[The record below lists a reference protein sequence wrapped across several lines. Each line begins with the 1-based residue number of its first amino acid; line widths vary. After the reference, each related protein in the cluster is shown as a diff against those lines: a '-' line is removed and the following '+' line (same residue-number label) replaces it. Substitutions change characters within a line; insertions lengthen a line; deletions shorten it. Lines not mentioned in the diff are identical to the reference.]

1 MTTGTVKWFNPQKGF
16 GFIAPEGS
24 DQDIFVHITA
34 LQEAGIDRLDEG
46 DKVEFEIVEDRQ
58 EKGFEEFE
66 RNCFRDPRHFRE
78 NG

>member
-1 MTTGTVKWFNPQKGF
+1 MKKGVVKFFNNEKGF

-46 DKVEFEIVEDRQ
+46 DKVEFEIVEDRG
-58 EKGFEEFE
+58 K
-66 RNCFRDPRHFRE
+66 NKADKLKKI
-78 NG
+78 